1 MNPLMLVSFSLIA
14 RPAIRQL
21 FVYVGLAL
29 LVVVAIAAIGLA
41 VGLSGSRGGGTK
53 PTQIVVTLPSNK
65 GGTASP
71 QLVQPIL
78 VESGGQG
85 SPLWVSGAAA
95 IGGLLSGLGGMAS
108 VVAKR
113 DRDTVGGKK

>member
-1 MNPLMLVSFSLIA
+1 M
-14 RPAIRQL
+14 
-21 FVYVGLAL
+21 YVGVAL
-29 LVVVAIAAIGLA
+29 LAAGAIAAIAFA
-41 VGLSGSRGGGTK
+41 VGLSGSRGEGTE
-53 PTQIVVTLPSNK
+53 PTQIVVTLPSPK

-71 QLVQPIL
+71 QQVQPIL

-113 DRDTVGGKK
+113 DRDTAGSIK